1 MYFST
6 NRGTCEQTQRESKV
20 MHECEGNREKSP
32 NRVFVPFF
40 FVTIKRKTVYYPPVS
55 KGSPTRCSQLLGK

>member
-40 FVTIKRKTVYYPPVS
+40 LLLLKERQFTIL
-55 KGSPTRCSQLLGK
+55 Q